1 MLHVLV
7 CVTHVII
14 YNTLAEILC
23 GKFLG
28 VFAKYLPHKIAT
40 YGRCE
45 LKPGIIPRALGMVY
59 PTTASIIV
67 YFSV

>member
-1 MLHVLV
+1 MLLY
-7 CVTHVII
+7 T
-14 YNTLAEILC
+14 TRSL
-23 GKFLG
+23 KFYVASFWG